1 MYLSFTTPVA
11 KRYDKIVIVC
21 NINYVFVLIKIM
33 LLEFLLM
40 YGSVIIVVPNMT
52 VIFLPGVFPMGV
64 YAGYLVASCIS
75 LSTCRAQLQFISKKC
90 VCPPPHICTRK
101 HCRNG
106 SNGESRE
113 SLNGSDRGHQ
123 GERLREESAAQRIT
137 YTHIHTQTYAC
148 TCANV
153 RPCTHT
159 HATHMHT
166 QCTYM
171 RIHTHATYTHMHRH
185 AHTHSHIHPCIYT
198 YTRAHAYTYTHP
210 HIHTVI
216 HTHIQAHTFMNTCTV
231 VPALGDPRRER
242 PPAVCGHFVNV
253 PTHFKVKLPVISG
266 HLPNADSHLLVVCTC
281 YNGQCKQIPRFRWSF
296 QPKIAARTQTCD
308 RQISQMSVL
317 SSGDYDNACI
327 H

>member
-153 RPCTHT
+153 RACTHT
-159 HATHMHT
+159 HATHTCIHNAHT
-166 QCTYM
+166 C
-171 RIHTHATYTHMHRH
+171 AYTHTLR
-185 AHTHSHIHPCIYT
+185 AHTCT
-198 YTRAHAYTYTHP
+198 DT
-210 HIHTVI
+210 HIHTVTYTHAYT
-216 HTHIQAHTFMNTCTV
+216 HTHAHAHMHTHTHTRIQSYTHTYK
-231 VPALGDPRRER
+231 
-242 PPAVCGHFVNV
+242 H
-253 PTHFKVKLPVISG
+253 
-266 HLPNADSHLLVVCTC
+266 
-281 YNGQCKQIPRFRWSF
+281 
-296 QPKIAARTQTCD
+296 
-308 RQISQMSVL
+308 
-317 SSGDYDNACI
+317 I
-327 H
+327 HS